1 MPKEIQKRFY
11 SDPEWYQVE
20 EVIKSFIDPLMD
32 MTTVDTSQPAEAVK
46 AEIIGRTIA
55 YTKLSEFL
63 NQTKLIGQAKKPLV
77 NNPFQ

>member
-11 SDPEWYQVE
+11 SDPEWYQIE
-20 EVIKSFIDPLMD
+20 EVIRSFIDPLMD

-55 YTKLSEFL
+55 YNKLTEFL
-63 NQTKLIGQAKKPLV
+63 NQTKLIGQAKKPLS